1 MFNKVTI
8 NLNRII
14 LGFLITSY
22 VIFFSAFSVLRLY
35 SLHSEYYDLGIMNQ
49 TVYNTSRGRLLELTD
64 PEGHKTIIRT
74 AIHNDVLLTA
84 IAPFYWIYSGPETL
98 LIIQTVVISIGALFI
113 YKISKQ
119 NLKDERFSLVFA
131 LVYLLYPPL
140 QWSNTFDFH
149 AVTLATTFILALIYF
164 AGRQKYLL
172 SSVFFFLAL
181 LGKEQVGLTTA
192 LIGLYFYFSEKK
204 RRFGI
209 FLFLSSLAWSIISFL
224 LIIPLSRQGAHFAL
238 ERYSGITDPF
248 KVAGQL
254 IQFSTTSY
262 LVRLFFPI
270 AFLAVFSPF
279 VAAILPELVINLLSS
294 NFNQRGIIHHYTA
307 VITPVVFIAAIFSA
321 KYIIKRFE
329 FDKKII
335 AGFLITASLV
345 ASYLYSPLPYSRQAD
360 TRPLR
365 QTSPNAFD
373 IYSWQKK
380 LSDENIKLLLPEQL
394 HRFSPREKQ

>member
-1 MFNKVTI
+1 M
-8 NLNRII
+8 
-14 LGFLITSY
+14 
-22 VIFFSAFSVLRLY
+22 
-35 SLHSEYYDLGIMNQ
+35 
-49 TVYNTSRGRLLELTD
+49 
-64 PEGHKTIIRT
+64 
-74 AIHNDVLLTA
+74 
-84 IAPFYWIYSGPETL
+84 W
-98 LIIQTVVISIGALFI
+98 
-113 YKISKQ
+113 
-119 NLKDERFSLVFA
+119 
-131 LVYLLYPPL
+131 
-140 QWSNTFDFH
+140 
-149 AVTLATTFILALIYF
+149 
-164 AGRQKYLL
+164 
-172 SSVFFFLAL
+172 
-181 LGKEQVGLTTA
+181 
-192 LIGLYFYFSEKK
+192 
-204 RRFGI
+204 
-209 FLFLSSLAWSIISFL
+209 FL

-380 LSDENIKLLLPEQL
+380 LSDENINIAATGTIAPFFSSRKTII
-394 HRFSPREKQ
+394 RFSESYKYADFVVLLRSQAQSDWLSPDKSAKAYRMLENDTGFLLVEKNGDFEVYKKIYNQQ

>member
-1 MFNKVTI
+1 M
-8 NLNRII
+8 
-14 LGFLITSY
+14 
-22 VIFFSAFSVLRLY
+22 
-35 SLHSEYYDLGIMNQ
+35 
-49 TVYNTSRGRLLELTD
+49 
-64 PEGHKTIIRT
+64 
-74 AIHNDVLLTA
+74 LTA

-192 LIGLYFYFSEKK
+192 LIGLYFYFAEKK

-380 LSDENIKLLLPEQL
+380 LSDENINIAATGTIAPFFSSRKTII
-394 HRFSPREKQ
+394 RFSESYKYADFVVLLRSQAQSDWLSPDKSAKAYRMLENDTGFLLVEKNGDFEVYKKIYNQQ